1 MARQGS
7 VLGHAQLR
15 PEPQRL
21 RPPARGEADPMTL
34 AEEVQRYLA
43 VVEFFRAE
51 GCEPHWRPERDPNAP
66 VDKHVPERRK
76 SCPN

>member
-1 MARQGS
+1 
-7 VLGHAQLR
+7 
-15 PEPQRL
+15 
-21 RPPARGEADPMTL
+21 MTL

-51 GCEPHWRPERDPNAP
+51 GCEPHWRSERDPNAP